1 MAVIITI
8 ITYVDIVKIFPGL
21 LIRLCLSMWWINRK
35 MKQSKEDYIYA
46 RRKTRQ
52 AKTKG
57 GEVYVSI
64 PLNET
69 AV

>member
-1 MAVIITI
+1 MSVIITI
-8 ITYVDIVKIFPGL
+8 ITYVEIVKIFPVL

-52 AKTKG
+52 AKKKSG
-57 GEVYVSI
+57 KIYVAI

-69 AV
+69 TV